1 METEKQ
7 EQPDGAAGWVV
18 PRLTSVQGLVNFRV

>member
-7 EQPDGAAGWVV
+7 EQPDEAAGWVV
-18 PRLTSVQGLVNFRV
+18 PRLTSVQGLTSFQV